1 VWAAIQ
7 VPPGIVFRIFK
18 DRTWPKETLVLV
30 RVREKA
36 RALGITPWEFLLQAL
51 THLE

>member
-7 VPPGIVFRIFK
+7 ALPETVFRIFK

-30 RVREKA
+30 RVREKEQETGSIPFKS
-36 RALGITPWEFLLQAL
+36 LPTG
-51 THLE
+51 